1 MVFSYLV
8 WPKPRWLMWQQT
20 WLREAACWVDGLL
33 HSIIRW
39 VCVRVIDS
47 PSRYAFSTHAC
58 VFFKVLLLFRIT
70 WLVRKC
76 LPVCVFVFFLFPV
89 GRFPSCTEKTDLS
102 IYNIQISSRREKKNA
117 AAEKLKKKNIC
128 LIWNW
133 VCSSVCT
140 LQTTFSLQTD
150 ILTELPT
157 CLRDIWEEW
166 YMSFAVG
173 MNLFCGRLVNHDFS
187 WVNEAFPLL
196 SRSATIFH
204 HYYFQAHYV
213 CAHEKK
219 THLVLA
225 ATVLPS
231 IAAAV
236 YYDHY
241 HFGFSENTGIAGGEN
256 VKWITVKENMNTSCP
271 TPEDILKG
279 VCWWSVTDNENPH
292 ISTFQSVCRERRKV
306 P

>member
-117 AAEKLKKKNIC
+117 AAEKLKKKYLFDLELGVQLCMHTADNIFFTDWYSYRAANMSQRH
-128 LIWNW
+128 LGGMIH
-133 VCSSVCT
+133 VFCSRYESVLWSPCKSW
-140 LQTTFSLQTD
+140 LLLSEWSF
-150 ILTELPT
+150 PT
-157 CLRDIWEEW
+157 AIKKCHHI
-166 YMSFAVG
+166 S
-173 MNLFCGRLVNHDFS
+173 
-187 WVNEAFPLL
+187 PLL
-196 SRSATIFH
+196 FPSSLCL
-204 HYYFQAHYV
+204 
-213 CAHEKK
+213 CAWKEN
-219 THLVLA
+219 T
-225 ATVLPS
+225 
-231 IAAAV
+231 
-236 YYDHY
+236 
-241 HFGFSENTGIAGGEN
+241 FGFSCNCPASNCCCSILWSLPF
-256 VKWITVKENMNTSCP
+256 WI
-271 TPEDILKG
+271 
-279 VCWWSVTDNENPH
+279 
-292 ISTFQSVCRERRKV
+292 
-306 P
+306 